1 MYEKKIAG
9 IMLFAALFSATSVQ
23 AADNLQFRGNLI
35 IPSCTVND
43 NNIVQIDWGD
53 VEIQTFAIPYVA
65 YYVKQ
70 EPIKLECP
78 YYYNTPKLTLT
89 GAKGGNYK
97 NNLQTSKYDEGLI
110 ISVRQGAWSNNN
122 IVALGDK
129 INIVEDAITGTG
141 KDKSLNLGFA
151 LVRTKNIEDL
161 KPGAFTA
168 SANLEV
174 RYE

>member
-1 MYEKKIAG
+1 MKKKIAG
-9 IMLFAALFSATSVQ
+9 IMLFAALFSAASVQ

-35 IPSCTVND
+35 IPNCTVND

-53 VEIQTFAIPYVA
+53 VEIQNFSNPYMS

-70 EPIKLECP
+70 ESIKLECP

-89 GAKGGNYK
+89 GAKEGNYK
-97 NNLQTSKYDEGLI
+97 NYLQTSKYDEGLI
-110 ISVRQGAWSNNN
+110 ISVRQGAWGNNN
-122 IVALGDK
+122 IVALGKK

-151 LVRTKNIEDL
+151 LERIKNIEDL

>member
-1 MYEKKIAG
+1 MKKKMTG
-9 IMLFAALFSATSVQ
+9 IMLFAALFMSAAVQ

-35 IPSCTVND
+35 IPNCTVND

-53 VEIQTFAIPYVA
+53 VEIQTFTGAHMA
-65 YYVKQ
+65 YHIKQ
-70 EPIKLECP
+70 VPIKLECP

-89 GAKGGNYK
+89 GAKGGDYK
-97 NNLQTSKYDEGLI
+97 NYLQTSKYDEGLI

-122 IVALGDK
+122 IVALGEK

-151 LVRTKNIEDL
+151 LARTKNIEDL
-161 KPGAFTA
+161 KPGSFTA